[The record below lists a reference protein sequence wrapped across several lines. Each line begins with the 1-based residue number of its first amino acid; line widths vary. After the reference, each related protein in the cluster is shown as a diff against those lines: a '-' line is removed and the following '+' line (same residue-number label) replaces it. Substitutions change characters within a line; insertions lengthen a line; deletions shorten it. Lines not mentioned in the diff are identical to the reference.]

1 MADAII
7 KFFQELLN
15 NDILTIFIISMIPIV
30 ELRGAVP
37 VAIEMGFSWYEAFG
51 YAFLGSIIV
60 APILLLILMPILN
73 AMKKIKFFR
82 GLANAVENL
91 FQSKAE
97 SVRKKANKADSKNT
111 EDIIKMVGVFLF
123 VAIPLPLTGVWTGT
137 AVAVFLGLGF
147 WKSMISVA
155 VGNVSAGLIMTGLS
169 LLFKDNLNLFLT
181 IFMAVVLGVLVLNII
196 YLVVKSHL
204 KKKKAVNES
213 DCKDGENKSC
223 NIANDNVEICEDMN
237 EKNENNTQRLQNAIV
252 SDTESVVGNILE
264 KKIENNDIA
273 GLNDKFESQNVKVSK
288 CVVKNIDNAEPQ
300 MEIMDN
306 DCEDEID
313 SGKKNDLKVD
323 FSNIHD

>member
-1 MADAII
+1 
-7 KFFQELLN
+7 
-15 NDILTIFIISMIPIV
+15 MIPIV

-147 WKSMISVA
+147 WKSLISVA

-213 DCKDGENKSC
+213 DCKDGKNKSC
-223 NIANDNVEICEDMN
+223 NIANDNVEICEDM
-237 EKNENNTQRLQNAIV
+237 NENNTQRLQNAIV
-252 SDTESVVGNILE
+252 SDTESVVGNMLE
-264 KKIENNDIA
+264 EKIENNDIA

>member
-1 MADAII
+1 
-7 KFFQELLN
+7 
-15 NDILTIFIISMIPIV
+15 MIPIV

-147 WKSMISVA
+147 WKSLISVA

-237 EKNENNTQRLQNAIV
+237 EKKENNTQRLQNAIV
-252 SDTESVVGNILE
+252 SDTESVVGNMLE
-264 KKIENNDIA
+264 EKIENNDIA

-306 DCEDEID
+306 DCEVEID

>member
-1 MADAII
+1 
-7 KFFQELLN
+7 
-15 NDILTIFIISMIPIV
+15 MIPIV

-147 WKSMISVA
+147 WKSLISVA

-223 NIANDNVEICEDMN
+223 NIANGNVEICEDM
-237 EKNENNTQRLQNAIV
+237 NENNTQRLQNAIV
-252 SDTESVVGNILE
+252 SDTESVVGNMLE
-264 KKIENNDIA
+264 EKIENNDIA

>member
-1 MADAII
+1 
-7 KFFQELLN
+7 
-15 NDILTIFIISMIPIV
+15 MIPIV

-147 WKSMISVA
+147 WKSLISVA

-237 EKNENNTQRLQNAIV
+237 ENNTQRLQNAIV
-252 SDTESVVGNILE
+252 SDTESVVGNMLE
-264 KKIENNDIA
+264 EKIENNDIA

>member
-1 MADAII
+1 
-7 KFFQELLN
+7 
-15 NDILTIFIISMIPIV
+15 MIPIV

-147 WKSMISVA
+147 WKSLISVA

-313 SGKKNDLKVD
+313 SGEKNDLKVD
-323 FSNIHD
+323 RKSVV

>member
-15 NDILTIFIISMIPIV
+15 NDILTIFIISMLPIV

-147 WKSMISVA
+147 WKSLISVA

-223 NIANDNVEICEDMN
+223 NIANGNVEICEDM
-237 EKNENNTQRLQNAIV
+237 NENNTQRLQNAIV
-252 SDTESVVGNILE
+252 SDTESVVGNMLE
-264 KKIENNDIA
+264 EKIENNDIA

>member
-111 EDIIKMVGVFLF
+111 EDIIKMIGVFLF

-147 WKSMISVA
+147 WKSLISVA
-155 VGNVSAGLIMTGLS
+155 VGNISAGLIMTGLS

-204 KKKKAVNES
+204 KKKKAAEG
-213 DCKDGENKSC
+213 C
-223 NIANDNVEICEDMN
+223 
-237 EKNENNTQRLQNAIV
+237 KNENDNKDCDNFDGNAEIFEDKQDEQDENNAQNLQNAIT
-252 SDTESVVGNILE
+252 SKGESVVDNVPE
-264 KKIENNDIA
+264 KKIESNDVV
-273 GLNDKFESQNVKVSK
+273 GLNDKVENQNIQVGN
-288 CVVKNIDNAEPQ
+288 CVVKSIDNVEPQ
-300 MEIMDN
+300 RDIIGNNCEN
-306 DCEDEID
+306 DFN

>member
-1 MADAII
+1 
-7 KFFQELLN
+7 
-15 NDILTIFIISMIPIV
+15 MIPIV

-147 WKSMISVA
+147 WKSLISVA

-181 IFMAVVLGVLVLNII
+181 IFMAVVLGVLVINII

-237 EKNENNTQRLQNAIV
+237 KKNENNTQRLQNAIV
-252 SDTESVVGNILE
+252 SDTESVVGNMLE
-264 KKIENNDIA
+264 EKIENNDI
-273 GLNDKFESQNVKVSK
+273 LPCVSRY
-288 CVVKNIDNAEPQ
+288 
-300 MEIMDN
+300 
-306 DCEDEID
+306 
-313 SGKKNDLKVD
+313 LF
-323 FSNIHD
+323 FS

>member
-1 MADAII
+1 
-7 KFFQELLN
+7 
-15 NDILTIFIISMIPIV
+15 MIPIV

-147 WKSMISVA
+147 WKSLISVA

-223 NIANDNVEICEDMN
+223 NIANGNVE
-237 EKNENNTQRLQNAIV
+237 T
-252 SDTESVVGNILE
+252 
-264 KKIENNDIA
+264 
-273 GLNDKFESQNVKVSK
+273 
-288 CVVKNIDNAEPQ
+288 
-300 MEIMDN
+300 
-306 DCEDEID
+306 D
-313 SGKKNDLKVD
+313 S
-323 FSNIHD
+323 

>member
-1 MADAII
+1 MADAVI

-51 YAFLGSIIV
+51 YAFLGSIVV

-73 AMKKIKFFR
+73 AMKKIKVFR

-111 EDIIKMVGVFLF
+111 EDIIKMIGVFLF

-147 WKSMISVA
+147 WKSLLSVA
-155 VGNVSAGLIMTGLS
+155 VGNISAGLIMTGLS

-196 YLVVKSHL
+196 YLVIKSHI
-204 KKKKAVNES
+204 KKKKAVQINES
-213 DCKDGENKSC
+213 EKKEQDC
-223 NIANDNVEICEDMN
+223 VCEDKQDN
-237 EKNENNTQRLQNAIV
+237 QKLQIEIIENDNENN
-252 SDTESVVGNILE
+252 D
-264 KKIENNDIA
+264 NDI
-273 GLNDKFESQNVKVSK
+273 K
-288 CVVKNIDNAEPQ
+288 DNT
-300 MEIMDN
+300 
-306 DCEDEID
+306 
-313 SGKKNDLKVD
+313 KVD
-323 FSNIHD
+323 FSNIKDKD

>member
-147 WKSMISVA
+147 WKSLISVA

-237 EKNENNTQRLQNAIV
+237 ENNTQRLQNAIV
-252 SDTESVVGNILE
+252 SDTESVVGNMLE
-264 KKIENNDIA
+264 EKIENNDIA

>member
-1 MADAII
+1 
-7 KFFQELLN
+7 
-15 NDILTIFIISMIPIV
+15 MIPIV

-147 WKSMISVA
+147 WKSLISVA

-223 NIANDNVEICEDMN
+223 NIANGNVEICEDM
-237 EKNENNTQRLQNAIV
+237 NENNTQRLQNAIV
-252 SDTESVVGNILE
+252 SDTESVVGNMLE
-264 KKIENNDIA
+264 GKIENNDIA

>member
-1 MADAII
+1 M
-7 KFFQELLN
+7 L
-15 NDILTIFIISMIPIV
+15 PIV

-147 WKSMISVA
+147 WKSLISVA

-223 NIANDNVEICEDMN
+223 NIANGNVEICEDM
-237 EKNENNTQRLQNAIV
+237 NENNTQRLQNAIV
-252 SDTESVVGNILE
+252 SDTESVVGNMLE
-264 KKIENNDIA
+264 EKIENNDIA

>member
-147 WKSMISVA
+147 WKSLISVA

-223 NIANDNVEICEDMN
+223 NIANGNVEICEDM
-237 EKNENNTQRLQNAIV
+237 NENNTQRLQNAIV
-252 SDTESVVGNILE
+252 SDTESVVGNMLE
-264 KKIENNDIA
+264 EKIENNDIA

>member
-1 MADAII
+1 
-7 KFFQELLN
+7 
-15 NDILTIFIISMIPIV
+15 MIPIV

-147 WKSMISVA
+147 WKSLISVA

-213 DCKDGENKSC
+213 DCKDGKNKSC

-252 SDTESVVGNILE
+252 SDTESVVGNMLE
-264 KKIENNDIA
+264 EKIENNDIA

-306 DCEDEID
+306 DYEDEID

>member
-147 WKSMISVA
+147 WKSLISVA

-181 IFMAVVLGVLVLNII
+181 IFMAVVLGVLVLIFI
-196 YLVVKSHL
+196 WL
-204 KKKKAVNES
+204 
-213 DCKDGENKSC
+213 
-223 NIANDNVEICEDMN
+223 
-237 EKNENNTQRLQNAIV
+237 
-252 SDTESVVGNILE
+252 
-264 KKIENNDIA
+264 
-273 GLNDKFESQNVKVSK
+273 
-288 CVVKNIDNAEPQ
+288 
-300 MEIMDN
+300 
-306 DCEDEID
+306 
-313 SGKKNDLKVD
+313 
-323 FSNIHD
+323 